1 MGAAT
6 PFALR
11 FCTQVYVIDLAT
23 AGDQLGVIKR
33 KGAGR
38 GQSWCGRRAPL
49 TLGGGTDTGS
59 CRGSDLLAHPSPPT
73 CAPPPLTPL
82 SPSSQ
87 PLASRW
93 CATLAPGR
101 LRGIACRP
109 TPPCPSRERQPAS
122 QPALL
127 CPHGTPN
134 APRLSLP
141 LCTPPSPP
149 ATRSDTQLIGA
160 APRPA
165 PPHVP
170 RRARAPLAARA
181 RAAPSARWMT
191 AGPPSAGWMC
201 AVLRSRPS
209 CCGEGG
215 GGRGVC
221 CGGAVWCA
229 VRRAGGGLLHLL
241 AAAAAAT
248 ARRRRACPPPLLF
261 TPPPPL
267 PTRPPRRLQYAS
279 SIGCDGVDPDNVQV
293 SDADSGFAL
302 TDADSAAY
310 VAWLAGAAH
319 SLGMGIGLKNGAA
332 LIPLKPPGSG
342 GKTIGALVDWCV
354 GGMPRLRL
362 RHPLPPPPT
371 PPPPPPHTHP
381 STHPQPHSPCVQ
393 VYQRGVLQL

>member
-215 GGRGVC
+215 GG
-221 CGGAVWCA
+221 AECA
-229 VRRAGGGLLHLL
+229 V
-241 AAAAAAT
+241 
-248 ARRRRACPPPLLF
+248 
-261 TPPPPL
+261 
-267 PTRPPRRLQYAS
+267 
-279 SIGCDGVDPDNVQV
+279 GVR
-293 SDADSGFAL
+293 
-302 TDADSAAY
+302 
-310 VAWLAGAAH
+310 
-319 SLGMGIGLKNGAA
+319 
-332 LIPLKPPGSG
+332 
-342 GKTIGALVDWCV
+342 C
-354 GGMPRLRL
+354 
-362 RHPLPPPPT
+362 
-371 PPPPPPHTHP
+371 
-381 STHPQPHSPCVQ
+381 
-393 VYQRGVLQL
+393 GVR